1 MEQEAAMAE
10 DKKKVVCI
18 EDEPEMID
26 LIKLILGRKGFVVSG
41 ANGGREGLA
50 AIERDKPDLVLLDL
64 MMPDIDGWEVYQQ
77 MKAHEELKSIPVIV
91 VTAKAQSI
99 DKVLGL
105 HIAKVDDYITKPFGP
120 QELLDSIERV
130 LERKAEHGLT

>member
-1 MEQEAAMAE
+1 MPTDQ
-10 DKKKVVCI
+10 KRVVCI

-26 LIKLILGRKGFVVSG
+26 LVRLILGRKGFNVIG
-41 ANGGREGLA
+41 ANGGIEGL
-50 AIERDKPDLVLLDL
+50 ETVRRLKPDLILLDL
-64 MMPDIDGWEVYQQ
+64 MMPDMDGWEVYQQ
-77 MKAHEELKSIPVIV
+77 VKADPSLREIPVVV

-120 QELLDSIERV
+120 QELLESVEKI
-130 LERKAEHGLT
+130 LGTGQ